1 MGFGLVRYSARAS
14 ITLNQLAGSGCDL
27 NQRVAGERERIREME
42 INGGGGEGKGGEE
55 LDIGRAECQSIKGE

>member
-27 NQRVAGERERIREME
+27 NQRAREGIRRD
-42 INGGGGEGKGGEE
+42 GDKREGRRWRRSSISVG
-55 LDIGRAECQSIKGE
+55 QSVSR